1 MYFKYIPVFIPV
13 FKQKE
18 EQYTVYPADNK
29 FSDTNKTV

>member
-18 EQYTVYPADNK
+18 EQYTVYPADK

>member
-18 EQYTVYPADNK
+18 EQCTVYPVDNK